1 MCVFS
6 SSVPETNSQDI
17 YYLENG
23 GQPAQGIFIGCCITY
38 PKNFFHK
45 FHLIVFNYLSAL
57 TIQSIKNL
65 IWSKKHFSITTP
77 VISAWLEGWKRIT
90 KIDFQHDKTAFY
102 GKMYICGILR
112 RVTLSVAIV
121 EPLYTP
127 YLWLLYCINNTYKS
141 LTPAVLSLS
150 LFCVLTILFYC
161 FWLQVH
167 CTYLSHQN
175 KYALYIDTHVLR
187 MFKTKNIF
195 QSVIVAG
202 IACL

>member
-1 MCVFS
+1 MSACVFS

-57 TIQSIKNL
+57 KIQSINNL
-65 IWSKKHFSITTP
+65 FWSKKHFSITTP

-102 GKMYICGILR
+102 GKL
-112 RVTLSVAIV
+112 
-121 EPLYTP
+121 
-127 YLWLLYCINNTYKS
+127 YLWHFEKGDSVCGYCRAHAMWQNCLEIIAQS
-141 LTPAVLSLS
+141 SILHI
-150 LFCVLTILFYC
+150 LTIL
-161 FWLQVH
+161 Q
-167 CTYLSHQN
+167 YL
-175 KYALYIDTHVLR
+175 
-187 MFKTKNIF
+187 
-195 QSVIVAG
+195 
-202 IACL
+202 